1 MLHHTVI
8 EQWGS
13 DIVFGVLPVGYRIG
27 AEDAVTHFA
36 VSRTVI
42 REAVRVLESMGLL
55 TVRQRIG
62 ITVLPPERW
71 DPFNPHISRW
81 RLNSPGAARHL
92 LDLAELRTVN
102 EPLAA
107 RRAASSATTE
117 QIEVLNAAV
126 VGMATSGRAGDRSGY
141 ISHDADFHRALL
153 VASDN
158 PLLVGLGG
166 LIGDAL
172 VSPAADSSNAL
183 CEPELIRLHAE
194 VAAAIQSGN
203 SSGAESAART
213 ILDAH
218 PPLVEPVH
226 PLTGTEDQVL
236 LATG

>member
-1 MLHHTVI
+1 M
-8 EQWGS
+8 
-13 DIVFGVLPVGYRIG
+13 
-27 AEDAVTHFA
+27 
-36 VSRTVI
+36 
-42 REAVRVLESMGLL
+42 
-55 TVRQRIG
+55 
-62 ITVLPPERW
+62 
-71 DPFNPHISRW
+71 
-81 RLNSPGAARHL
+81 
-92 LDLAELRTVN
+92 N

-126 VGMATSGRAGDRSGY
+126 VGMAKSGRAGDRNGY

-158 PLLVGLGG
+158 PFLVGLGG

-172 VSPAADSSNAL
+172 VSPAADSWNAL

-194 VAAAIQSGN
+194 VAAAIQSGD

-213 ILDAH
+213 ILDAQ

-236 LATG
+236 RATG